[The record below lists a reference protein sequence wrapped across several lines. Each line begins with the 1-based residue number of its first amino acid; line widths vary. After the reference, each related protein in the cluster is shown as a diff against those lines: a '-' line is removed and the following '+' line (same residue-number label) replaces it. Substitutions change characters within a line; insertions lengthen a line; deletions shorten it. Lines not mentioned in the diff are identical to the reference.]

1 MPDPIT
7 DDERR
12 AIAAY
17 AGPVMVVPF
26 GQSGWLYPVWDG
38 VKLVQQIGA
47 KEARRRFGNQPW
59 VKRRKDVTNGQK

>member
-17 AGPVMVVPF
+17 AGTVTVVPF

-38 VKLVQQIGA
+38 VKLVQQISA
-47 KEARRRFGNQPW
+47 TEARRKYGQRHW
-59 VKRRKDVTNGQK
+59 MKRREAKG